1 MANKAM
7 YVKKLA
13 NGNQF
18 CLVIGY
24 VGEDQACVFERNPET
39 FDELPNT
46 TLILPTQ
53 QAIEL
58 YKDKN

>member
-1 MANKAM
+1 MANKAF
-7 YVKKLA
+7 YVKRLE

-24 VGEDQACVFERNPET
+24 VGDDKACVFERNPET

-46 TLILPTQ
+46 VQILLTNE
-53 QAIEL
+53 AIEV
-58 YKDKN
+58 YKNKN